1 MGARIASVV
10 SVIHRENQKGQL
22 MLALLV
28 EALIVIL
35 CVSAQLIQ

>member
-1 MGARIASVV
+1 MGTRMALVV

-22 MLALLV
+22 MWALLV
-28 EALIVIL
+28 EALIVVL